1 MGQLLLTTKEEIR
14 KGLPKLR
21 RSFML
26 LGGMMGE
33 MFQKEESSSTDG
45 GVMALRVTKKKP
57 QLTRI
62 CSAASTAAAPGR
74 STPAKG

>member
-1 MGQLLLTTKEEIR
+1 
-14 KGLPKLR
+14 
-21 RSFML
+21 ML

-62 CSAASTAAAPGR
+62 CFAASTADAPGR
-74 STPAKG
+74 STPAKGEKPYFCIYPFSSLCRNCFNK